1 MGNPVDDTAEDKAT
15 AEKRMKGLVK
25 CWKTLLDEKLVADW
39 EHIVFN
45 ASIATRVVRHYIR
58 DLKILK
64 HRYNIE
70 NRAQVP
76 KVAGLMANAIL
87 KYRPLVP
94 RDGKRH
100 DMEYIRANEALA
112 IYNGLSAC
120 ANYGNRGDD
129 NHKLLSALML
139 KPIFIE
145 WLKRFVYL
153 LQERNYTSEALI
165 MVFETLCICVF
176 PNSVTDYDIGD

>member
-1 MGNPVDDTAEDKAT
+1 MGNPADDTEEDKTT
-15 AEKRMKGLVK
+15 AVKRMRGLVK
-25 CWKTLLDEKLVADW
+25 CWGVLLDENIVADW
-39 EHIVFN
+39 EYMAFN

-58 DLKILK
+58 DLNILK
-64 HRYNIE
+64 RRYNIE

-94 RDGKRH
+94 IDGKRR
-100 DMEYIRANEALA
+100 DVEYIKANEALA
-112 IYNGLSAC
+112 IYHGLSVC
-120 ANYGNRGDD
+120 ANYGKSGDG
-129 NHKLLSALML
+129 NHKLLSDFMS
-139 KPIFIE
+139 KRIFIE

-165 MVFETLCICVF
+165 MVFETLCMGAF
-176 PNSVTDYDIGD
+176 PNSMTDEGIGD